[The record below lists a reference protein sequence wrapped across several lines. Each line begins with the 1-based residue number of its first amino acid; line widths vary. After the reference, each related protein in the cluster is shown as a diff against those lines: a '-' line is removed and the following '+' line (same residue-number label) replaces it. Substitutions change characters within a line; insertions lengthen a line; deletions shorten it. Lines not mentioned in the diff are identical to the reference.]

1 MGVLMDFQN
10 NTTMTFDQMNSIWN
24 FNCSDPFSI
33 LGIHALE
40 TDRGLKTVIRV
51 YLPGAASIRGESVEP
66 EIIYGQANFE
76 EPAEEV
82 QIGKKKTAKKNAK
95 SAKTSKTAKT
105 AKTAKTSSK
114 KASVE
119 DDAKTLAFDFVRV
132 DNSGFFEAVLDMEFQ
147 PFFYKL
153 HITLENGIQY
163 TVVDPYAFL
172 PVLTDFDCHLIKN
185 GTHYELYKKL
195 GANIVRHQ
203 GFNGVQFAVWAP
215 NAKSVSVVGNFNSW
229 DGRRHP
235 MRMIGSSGIWEIFIP
250 DLGENELYRF
260 EIHAQDGRLIT
271 KSDPLAKL
279 SEMRPATASVT
290 THLEGYEWNDKL
302 YMDTHYAT
310 RVFGAPMNIYEV
322 HAGSWER
329 DPSNPDRFLSW
340 NELADKL
347 IPYLKEMGYTH
358 VEFLPIMEHPL
369 DESWGYQ
376 VTGYYSPTSRF
387 GSPDEFRRFV
397 DLCHQNEIGVIL
409 DWVPAHFPKD
419 SYALGRFDG
428 TACYEHADP
437 RQGEHPDWGTYI
449 FNLGRS
455 EVSNFLIANAMYWLR
470 EFHCDGLRVDAVASM
485 LYLDYGKQDGQWIP
499 NKDGGNIN
507 YDTLEFLKH
516 LNSIMGRLAPHAILI
531 AEESTSFPCITRPPE
546 RGGLGFHYKWN
557 MGWMNDFLSYMHHEP
572 VHRKYHHNLLT
583 FSMVYAYSENFILV
597 LSHDEVVHGKGS
609 MLNKM
614 PGDNWQ
620 KFANLRLAYAYQF
633 AHPGKK
639 LNFMGNDFG
648 QYREWNEKQSL
659 DWHLLSWETH
669 GKLHEMFKTLSH
681 IYKDESA
688 MWEVDHAPE
697 GFEWISCDD
706 ADSSIV
712 SFVRRDAHG
721 AMILCAFN
729 FTPVP
734 RTPYR
739 IGVPARGRWK
749 EIFNSDSEMWG
760 GGNIGNAG
768 EIRSE
773 DIGWQGRPWSANIQ
787 LPPLA
792 AVFFKFVGE

>member
-1 MGVLMDFQN
+1 MDFQDM
-10 NTTMTFDQMNSIWN
+10 TTLTQDQMRSIWD
-24 FNCSDPFSI
+24 FNCKDPFSF
-33 LGIHALE
+33 LGIHQVE
-40 TDRGLKTVIRV
+40 TDRGFKTAVRV
-51 YLPGAASIRGESVEP
+51 YLPGAAFISGESIP
-66 EIIYGQANFE
+66 EETE
-76 EPAEEV
+76 EP
-82 QIGKKKTAKKNAK
+82 KAKKPSRANSRK
-95 SAKTSKTAKT
+95 
-105 AKTAKTSSK
+105 SK
-114 KASVE
+114 KASRENSPFV
-119 DDAKTLAFDFVRV
+119 FDFAKIG
-132 DNSGFFEAVLDMEFQ
+132 DSGFFEAVLDMEFQ

-153 HITLENGIQY
+153 HITLENGVKY
-163 TVVDPYAFL
+163 TVVDPYAFF
-172 PVLTDFDCHLIKN
+172 PVLSDFDCHLIKN
-185 GTHYELYKKL
+185 GTHYDLYKKL
-195 GANIVRHQ
+195 GANIVSHQ
-203 GFNGVQFAVWAP
+203 GFSGVQFAVWAP
-215 NAKSVSVVGNFNSW
+215 NAKSVAVVGNFNSW

-235 MRMIGSSGIWEIFIP
+235 MRMIGSSGVWEIFIP
-250 DLGENELYRF
+250 ELGENELYRF
-260 EIHAQDGRLIT
+260 EIHTQDGRLLT
-271 KSDPLAKL
+271 KSDPFAKL

-290 THLEGYEWNDKL
+290 THLEGYTWNDKL

-310 RVFGAPMNIYEV
+310 RVFGSPMNIYEV

-329 DPSNPDRFLSW
+329 DPANPDRFLSW
-340 NELADKL
+340 NELAEKL
-347 IPYLKEMGYTH
+347 IPYLKDMGYTH

-387 GSPDEFRRFV
+387 GKPDEFRRFV

-449 FNLGRS
+449 FNLGRK

-485 LYLDYGKQDGQWIP
+485 LYLDYGKKDGEWIP

-557 MGWMNDFLSYMHHEP
+557 MGWMNDFLTYMKHEP
-572 VHRKYHHNLLT
+572 IHRKYHHNLLT

-609 MLNKM
+609 MLGKM

-659 DWHLLSWETH
+659 DWHLLTWETH
-669 GKLHEMFKTLSH
+669 SKLHEMFKALSH
-681 IYKDESA
+681 VYRNESPF
-688 MWEVDHAPE
+688 WEVDHAPE

-712 SFVRRDAHG
+712 SFVRKDARG

-739 IGVPARGRWK
+739 IGLPACGRWK

-773 DIGWQGRPWSANIQ
+773 DTAWQNRPWSANIQ

-792 AVFFKFVGE
+792 AVFFKYTGE